1 MRSNKHATTGENG
14 VDERHEMNPRKRHQL
29 SLTRTLA
36 VLDSEWT
43 SVRAQSTRMIT
54 LTIILLRSDGSAE
67 ELSWMF
73 NPETPIDPGAQE
85 VHGITREMVQDKP
98 PFREHAHEIDKHLE
112 NCDIGG
118 YAVINDLMVLEHE
131 MRRAGLGF
139 TLEHRNLVDAYRLWT
154 VREPRKLANAYQRF
168 VGELPDDAKLHDA
181 CDDTRL
187 TVDVIETVLGE
198 GTVSNAHE
206 EAMSGV
212 VDLGRRFRRNE
223 NDIIVF
229 AFGEHME
236 KPAIHHPDYLRW
248 MLGKD
253 FPEDT
258 KRICRYLIGRHKE
271 ASTIAA
277 RKRRMQAARP
287 REYRKPPPAAAPR
300 TGSQPEAGQ

>member
-1 MRSNKHATTGENG
+1 M
-14 VDERHEMNPRKRHQL
+14 VPRRTHQL
-29 SLTRTLA
+29 GVTRTLA

-67 ELSWMF
+67 ELNWMF
-73 NPETPIDPGAQE
+73 NPEAPIEPGAQE
-85 VHGITREMVQDKP
+85 VHGITQEMVQDKP
-98 PFREHAHEIDKHLE
+98 PFREHAEEIDRHLQ

-139 TLEHRNLVDAYRLWT
+139 TLEGRNLVDAYRLWT
-154 VREPRKLANAYQRF
+154 VRDPRKLANAYERF

-187 TVDVIETVLGE
+187 TVDVIEKVLGE
-198 GTVSNAHE
+198 GTVPDAHE
-206 EAMSGV
+206 EAMSGI
-212 VDLGRRFRRNE
+212 VDLGRKFRRNE

-229 AFGEHME
+229 AFGEHVE
-236 KPAIHHPDYLRW
+236 KPAIRYPDYLRW

-258 KRICRYLIGRHKE
+258 KRICRYLIERCE
-271 ASTIAA
+271 RARALAA
-277 RKRRMQAARP
+277 RNRRAPEGAHRGN
-287 REYRKPPPAAAPR
+287 RKPRPPAAAR
-300 TGSQPEAGQ
+300 TARQG